1 MRVGTNVTSQLA
13 QRMLGEVNDHKTGEV
28 RKLAEAKRIY
38 QAAVDPSG
46 AAIALKMTSQNRSN
60 LQAQRNSND
69 SYSMLEIAD
78 ATMGSMQ
85 DIAIRLKELS
95 IQMASDT
102 YNSSDRQ
109 NANREFQQ
117 LTNEIIRIQKNAQY
131 NGTKLL
137 DGTGKTLEVQVGIRN
152 TAKNDRISYNI
163 SDVITSNRKLLNENV
178 ATKEGARSAMGAANA
193 LIDKISHSRAKVG
206 STMKRVESTTTNLQ
220 HNYENSEAARS
231 KIEDTDFAKS
241 TAAKALDSIK
251 METATAFLAQANI
264 APAAISKLLD

>member
-13 QRMLGEVNDHKTGEV
+13 QRMLGEVNDHQTSEV
-28 RKLAEAKRIY
+28 RKLAGAKRIY
-38 QAAVDPSG
+38 QAAIDPAG
-46 AAIALKMTSQNRSN
+46 AAISLKMTAQNRSN

-69 SYSMLEIAD
+69 SFSMLEVAD

-95 IQMASDT
+95 IQMATDT
-102 YNSSDRQ
+102 YNDSDRI
-109 NANREFQQ
+109 NTNREFKQ
-117 LTNEIIRIQKNAQY
+117 LAREIIRIQENAEY

-137 DGTGKTLEVQVGIRN
+137 NGGRDLEMQIGIRN
-152 TAKNDRISYNI
+152 SEKNDRIKYNI
-163 SDVITSNRKLLNENV
+163 SDVMTSNRKLLNQNV
-178 ATKEGARSAMGAANA
+178 LTKEGARSAMGAADA

-206 STMKRVESTTTNLQ
+206 STMKRVESTTVNLQ

-231 KIEDTDFAKS
+231 KIEDTDIAKA

-251 METATAFLAQANI
+251 MESATAFLAQANTAPGAI
-264 APAAISKLLD
+264 AKLIG